1 MNLISG
7 DEIPMAGIGDR
18 SSLSILCPALNLIL
32 CTLSN
37 RVSRKE
43 TMDQG
48 STEIVNLVLK
58 NDYGKMQRKE

>member
-1 MNLISG
+1 
-7 DEIPMAGIGDR
+7 MAGIETL
-18 SSLSILCPALNLIL
+18 SSLLILRRTLNLIL
-32 CTLSN
+32 RTLSN
-37 RVSRKE
+37 VVREKE